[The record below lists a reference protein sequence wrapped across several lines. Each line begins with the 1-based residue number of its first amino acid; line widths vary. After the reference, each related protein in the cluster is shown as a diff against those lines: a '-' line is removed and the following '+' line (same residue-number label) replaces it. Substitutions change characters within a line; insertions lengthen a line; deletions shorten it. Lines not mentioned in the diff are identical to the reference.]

1 MRGKTFTLALA
12 LAFAVTAPLVGCG
25 SNSGQDASA
34 DNADKP
40 AATEEQKTEETEAET
55 DKKEDAKADEQAAEA
70 EEAAKAD
77 EATAKEDE
85 KAESEAAPAA
95 KEEAPKGD
103 YIDFDEMRFY
113 VNGKKYVLG
122 VNTLQDMIDDGV
134 PFNESDLAN
143 AGNNLNPNYQS
154 QGFVIELAEYYNAQV
169 YAMNDSDEN
178 KPINECKLNEIY
190 LPINH
195 DIEQDILSF
204 DFPLDIT
211 MDELIAA
218 CGEPDENRHW
228 VSDDDETY
236 YTDTLEY
243 QRDSEKYLGH
253 SDYRFEFTKGELK
266 YVYINYMP

>member
-1 MRGKTFTLALA
+1 MRSKTFTLALA
-12 LAFAVTAPLVGCG
+12 LALAVSAPLVGCS
-25 SNSGQDASA
+25 SNPGQDT
-34 DNADKP
+34 NADEP
-40 AATEEQKTEETEAET
+40 SATEEQKTEETEAAT
-55 DKKEDAKADEQAAEA
+55 DEKADAKADEKASEA
-70 EEAAKAD
+70 EETAKTDEEAA
-77 EATAKEDE
+77 AKEDE

-134 PFNESDLAN
+134 PFDENDLAN

-169 YAMNDSDEN
+169 YTMNDTDEN
-178 KPINECKLNEIY
+178 KPTNECKLCEVY
-190 LPINH
+190 LPVNH

-228 VSDDDETY
+228 VSEDDETY

-243 QRDSEKYLGH
+243 QHDSEKYLGH

-266 YVYINYMP
+266 YVYINYKP